1 VGDQQYEI
9 PRGTDLERLTEAV
22 IWCRAF
28 SVGFGAAALRR
39 A

>member
-9 PRGTDLERLTEAV
+9 PRSVDLERLTKV
-22 IWCRAF
+22 VVWCRVF
-28 SVGFGAAALRR
+28 SVGFGAAELRG